1 MTVQRLLLTAWDW
14 EPSVVL
20 GCIALVLAYLAA
32 LRFRPSMAWVPFLLG
47 VGILLLSLV
56 SPIDVLGD
64 RYLFSVHMLQHLLMI
79 VVIPPLLLLGLPADL
94 VRRIVAWRPARI
106 VATAS
111 SNGPAAWLLAVTTLY
126 VWHVPVLYDAALHSE
141 PLHILEH
148 LCFLVTAT
156 IFWWPVLAPL
166 PEYRLPV
173 ASAIIYLFAASIAN
187 DALGIAITFAAPGL
201 YPTYLRPDNAQGILT
216 LLRDNLG
223 ISASQDQQAAGILM
237 WIPSNLPFLVAIIGL
252 LIRWF
257 GEPEPDIAQVNGPA
271 GAR

>member
-1 MTVQRLLLTAWDW
+1 
-14 EPSVVL
+14 
-20 GCIALVLAYLAA
+20 
-32 LRFRPSMAWVPFLLG
+32 
-47 VGILLLSLV
+47 
-56 SPIDVLGD
+56 
-64 RYLFSVHMLQHLLMI
+64 MLQHLLMI

-237 WIPSNLPFLVAIIGL
+237 WIPSNLPFLVAIMGL